1 MNDGFEHIMEA
12 AKINGNKV
20 DNNLINI
27 SITGS
32 KGSL

>member
-12 AKINGNKV
+12 AKIKENKIS
-20 DNNLINI
+20 NNLVNLAL
-27 SITGS
+27 TGS

>member
-20 DNNLINI
+20 GNNLLNLAL
-27 SITGS
+27 TGS